1 MKVPFSGVIAATL
14 SRLRGSPTAP
24 TGALA
29 ARTVNDATSE
39 GKPFTDVELKAAHE
53 YFAAA
58 RQVVQLF
65 DSIRSR
71 QIATDAEKTIE
82 SFDRAERNHIWLG
95 MRAIFPPAT
104 RCVAS
109 LEADILIGKKLLVRF
124 GDGERVVRY
133 APAVKKQLQK
143 LRVKHHPKEL
153 DSARSDLP
161 QVSL

>member
-1 MKVPFSGVIAATL
+1 MKVPVIGAILA
-14 SRLRGSPTAP
+14 RLRGSPTAL

-29 ARTVNDATSE
+29 PRTVSNATSE
-39 GKPFTDVELKAAHE
+39 GKPFTDIELKAARE

-71 QIATDAEKTIE
+71 QIATDAESIIE
-82 SFDRAERNHIWLG
+82 TFDRAERNHIWLG

-109 LEADILIGKKLLVRF
+109 LETNVLIARGLLVRF
-124 GDGERVVRY
+124 GNGEPVVRY

-143 LRVKHHPKEL
+143 LRAKHHPKEL
-153 DSARSDLP
+153 ESSGPHLP
-161 QVSL
+161 RISL

>member
-1 MKVPFSGVIAATL
+1 MKVPFIGVIAAVWD
-14 SRLRGSPTAP
+14 RLRGSPAAQ

-29 ARTVNDATSE
+29 PRTVSNAASE
-39 GKPFTDVELKAAHE
+39 DKPFTDVELKAASE

-109 LEADILIGKKLLVRF
+109 MDADILIGKKLLVRF

-133 APAVKKQLQK
+133 APAIRKQLQK
-143 LRVKHHPKEL
+143 LRAKHHPKEL
-153 DSARSDLP
+153 DSARFNLP